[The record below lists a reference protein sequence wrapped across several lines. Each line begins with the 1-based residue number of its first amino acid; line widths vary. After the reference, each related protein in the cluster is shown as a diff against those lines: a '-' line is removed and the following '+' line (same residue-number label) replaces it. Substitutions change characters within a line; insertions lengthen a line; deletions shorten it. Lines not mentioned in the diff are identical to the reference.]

1 MSIPSFKK
9 ELLSNQKKYFS
20 QYRFTYIEKRTIIIE
35 MRINIS
41 QDSFIEIYYNSMT
54 DKKCYTLIKNR
65 KRIFGYDNYKH
76 WHFHPVENPDNHIP
90 CKEPSIEEVF
100 LKIKDI
106 LISGS

>member
-41 QDSFIEIYYNSMT
+41 QDSFIIKTEEYSLYN
-54 DKKCYTLIKNR
+54 R
-65 KRIFGYDNYKH
+65 R
-76 WHFHPVENPDNHIP
+76 
-90 CKEPSIEEVF
+90 
-100 LKIKDI
+100 
-106 LISGS
+106 